1 MKNRLLRITFVAVV
15 LFGATIDAEAGIFG
29 RRCCR
34 PRACTSSGSRT
45 MPRSSSELQAQIIQ
59 LQNIIQAQQGTIN
72 NHEAR
77 VRELE
82 ARP

>member
-1 MKNRLLRITFVAVV
+1 MKTHLLRIMFVAIVF
-15 LFGATIDAEAGIFG
+15 FGATIDAEAGLFG

-34 PRACTSSGSRT
+34 PRTCTSSGGGT